1 MPSLPTPPILSPYL
15 GPLRTYLSGDIEGA
29 QQRVGLARLLVGQL
43 RHRLALGGITSGRD
57 AATFPDGAVIQAE
70 VSGGLYQ
77 VQIHVPILDEEEGG
91 TEFPYLSGLHEIARV
106 YAADESSRAYAA
118 QYFPSF
124 SPNKNPR
131 AWHTLNVEFAD
142 NQPWPLTP
150 PLVVNGEN
158 PPGVAFAWRWIDR
171 ALPYLDFD
179 FKELKGYPQ
188 WPTMYTGRMRMV
200 AQKLL
205 GRKLSNPFSTNC
217 GIYVP
222 TLSKPGVDQQR
233 WIIQI
238 DPLEGVFAWPV
249 FFFDEIELL
258 TTKQQQQVRAAGD
271 TDRYD
276 YGFSSAPTI
285 PSDIDTDVFRVLSAR
300 GKTKLRLLSQAD
312 IAQVY
317 EHNRIPM
324 TPWYGNWAFSY
335 DGHEAQIVLFE
346 VKLIGNDPIY
356 YSTRFKLSI
365 ATIGGHPS
373 SASVAIVDEGYVAL
387 GEFDYQLWAPYQFP
401 VQEDLH
407 WKTNATPPAYDSP
420 LYVFYDRNN
429 TEVVL
434 RQKCKPYGLDP
445 DEITHIGFDCTSPV
459 NCLPAG
465 SFCPSDG
472 LYVAAENCNVGEILE
487 ITNKASWTTCIYCE
501 RTFQPAYSSTYTIYE
516 HTRWMG
522 GVIGRTPWFVQ
533 CNLGGID
540 YVYAQG
546 ARIELFETETTVHT
560 EITSYSNRVTLPIY
574 EREGF
579 YHYQKSD
586 IEITLPY
593 THWEN
598 TSSSS
603 SAAIYV
609 DIQKHNDN
617 TTTLSPPYT
626 IGGAYDIKS
635 PTSYDAGTIFS
646 TPGYK
651 FIGAIQS
658 DDDVNDSAIIDL
670 EIPETIGDDFSTNYP
685 AIAAIEAFSGKCIL
699 MPEPKDSWRF
709 NAEYPVHSSYRWGA
723 DQRPSNFCFIGD
735 GVGDET
741 WRDHYG
747 TPDEFVEMS
756 PAFPEK
762 RSNPGS
768 PIDNYAVAIPK

>member
-1 MPSLPTPPILSPYL
+1 MPQSVNPFLSPYL
-15 GPLRTYLSGDIEGA
+15 GPLRTYLSGNIESA

-43 RHRLALGGITSGRD
+43 NHRLALSGITLGRD
-57 AATFPDGAVIQAE
+57 EITFQDGTVIQAE

-77 VQIHVPILDEEEGG
+77 VQIYVPTLEEEEGG
-91 TEFPYLSGLHEIARV
+91 AEFPYLSGLHEIARV
-106 YAADESSRAYAA
+106 YAADESFRAYST

-131 AWHTLNVEFAD
+131 TWHTLNVGFDD
-142 NQPWPLTP
+142 NQPWALTP

-158 PPGVAFAWRWIDR
+158 PPGVSFAWRWIDKT
-171 ALPYLDFD
+171 LPYLYFD

-200 AQKLL
+200 VQKLL

-217 GIYVP
+217 GIYVQN
-222 TLSKPGVDQQR
+222 LIQPGVDQQR
-233 WIIQI
+233 WVIQI

-249 FFFDEIELL
+249 FFFDEMELL
-258 TTKQQQQVRAAGD
+258 TAKQQQQVRAEGD

-276 YGFSSAPTI
+276 YGFASAPTI
-285 PSDIDTDVFRVLSAR
+285 PDDIDTDVFRVLSER
-300 GKTKLRLLSQAD
+300 GKTKLRLLSKPD
-312 IAQVY
+312 IAQIY
-317 EHNRIPM
+317 EHDRKPM

-346 VKLIGNDPIY
+346 VKFIGNDPIS

-365 ATIGGHPS
+365 SAIGGHPA
-373 SASVAIVDEGYVAL
+373 SASIDIVDEGYVAL
-387 GEFDYQLWAPYQFP
+387 GKFDYQLWAPYKFP

-407 WKTNATPPAYDSP
+407 WETNATLPAYDSP

-445 DEITHIGFDCTSPV
+445 DEITHIGFDCTTLV

-472 LYVAAENCNVGEILE
+472 LYIAAENCNVGEILE
-487 ITNKASWTTCIYCE
+487 ITNKASWTTCVYCE
-501 RTFQPAYSSTYTIYE
+501 RTFKPAYSSTYTIHE
-516 HTRWMG
+516 RTRWMG
-522 GVIGRTPWFVQ
+522 DVIGRTPWFVQ
-533 CNLGGID
+533 CNLGFI
-540 YVYAQG
+540 YYAYAQG

-560 EITSYSNRVTLPIY
+560 ETSSYYNRVTLPIY

-593 THWEN
+593 TYWEN
-598 TSSSS
+598 VSSPS

-609 DIQKHNDN
+609 DVQMHNGN
-617 TTTLSPPYT
+617 TSALSPPYT
-626 IGGAYDIKS
+626 IGGTYDIKS
-635 PTSYDAGTIFS
+635 PTNYAAGTIFS

-651 FIGAIQS
+651 FIGALQS
-658 DDDVNDSAIIDL
+658 DDDTNDSSIIILD
-670 EIPETIGDDFSTNYP
+670 ISETIGDDFSTNYP
-685 AIAAIEAFSGKCIL
+685 AIAAIEAFSGKYIL
-699 MPEPKDSWRF
+699 MPESKDSWKF
-709 NAEYPVHSSYRWGA
+709 SVEYPIHSSHRWLA
-723 DQRPSNFCFIGD
+723 DNRPSNFCFIGD
-735 GVGDET
+735 GVGDNT
-741 WRDHYG
+741 WRPNFG
-747 TPDEFVEMS
+747 VPDEFVDMS
-756 PAFPEK
+756 QTLYGK

-768 PIDNYAVAIPK
+768 PIDNHAVTIPK